1 LLAEQV
7 NAMPNSPT
15 QAPAQAPVKKE
26 VRFQAEMPSIPG
38 VQAKPKAAAGVAR
51 AHASDSSSRPAPQ
64 RIIIIA
70 LAALLAIGGAAWWH
84 FRASGR
90 GAHPA
95 PAADVA
101 ENLPAAPVPAPAA
114 APPAAMPIAPGPIAT
129 LTELSKP
136 WTSRKFT
143 FVNPDTHE
151 SVPAM
156 VVRLPGAGDRS
167 AAYWAFS
174 LIEPFVKCN
183 LDYLTD
189 LGALS
194 SRFHYS
200 ATHPMV
206 ASACD
211 GTLYDPLRMGMT
223 PSGAWA
229 RGEMTQGSG
238 IRPPTAIRVQV
249 SGSSVVAD
257 RIEIE

>member
-1 LLAEQV
+1 
-7 NAMPNSPT
+7 MPNSPT
-15 QAPAQAPVKKE
+15 QAPAQAPAKKE

-38 VQAKPKAAAGVAR
+38 VQAKPNAAAGAARAR
-51 AHASDSSSRPAPQ
+51 AHAHDSSSRPAPQ
-64 RIIIIA
+64 RILIIA
-70 LAALLAIGGAAWWH
+70 LAALVAIGGGAWWH
-84 FRASGR
+84 FRTSGR

-129 LTELSKP
+129 LNELSKP
-136 WTSRKFT
+136 WSSRKFT

-151 SVPAM
+151 NVPAM

-174 LIEPFVKCN
+174 LIEPFAKCN

-200 ATHPMV
+200 AAHPMV

-229 RGEMTQGSG
+229 RGEVTQGSG

-257 RIEIE
+257 RIEID

>member
-1 LLAEQV
+1 
-7 NAMPNSPT
+7 
-15 QAPAQAPVKKE
+15 
-26 VRFQAEMPSIPG
+26 MPSIPG
-38 VQAKPKAAAGVAR
+38 VQAKPNAAAGAA
-51 AHASDSSSRPAPQ
+51 AHAPDSSSRPAPQ
-64 RIIIIA
+64 PIIIIIA
-70 LAALLAIGGAAWWH
+70 LAALVAVGGASWWH

-90 GAHPA
+90 SAHPA
-95 PAADVA
+95 PAADAA

-114 APPAAMPIAPGPIAT
+114 APTAALPIAPGPIAT
-129 LTELSKP
+129 LNELSKP
-136 WTSRKFT
+136 WSSRKFT

-151 SVPAM
+151 NVPAM

-167 AAYWAFS
+167 GAYWAFS
-174 LIEPFVKCN
+174 LTEPFAKCN

-200 ATHPMV
+200 AAHPMV

-211 GTLYDPLRMGMT
+211 GTLYDPLRMGIT

-229 RGEMTQGSG
+229 RGEMTQGPG
-238 IRPPTAIRVQV
+238 IRPPTAIRIQV
-249 SGSSVVAD
+249 SGNSVVAD